1 MPLVVSSKVLIMIT
15 QKKNKLLFFILD
27 WWKCLCEH
35 ICTCENVVVVSLQAF
50 RTKLCYESHRHTQGV
65 NNNFDKDQNKMI
77 NKWLTLSFQLS
88 VFLHLVCFTD
98 FCSCFNF
105 FFAFATGIVLKILPE
120 KFALGNSHA
129 GSQNCLKLIFFTA
142 VLSVCLCMW
151 L

>member
-35 ICTCENVVVVSLQAF
+35 ICTCENVVVVYLQAF
-50 RTKLCYESHRHTQGV
+50 RTKLCYESQTYTGCF

-77 NKWLTLSFQLS
+77 KKWLTLSFQFS

-98 FCSCFNF
+98 FCLRFNF

-120 KFALGNSHA
+120 KFALGNLHV
-129 GSQNCLKLIFFTA
+129 GSQNCLKLIFSTA